1 MQLRLSLTFWFRL
14 SLMIGRNIAHAFR
27 DSVSIAHFVFNDC
40 EDDAIVEVV
49 LSISVS
55 LIAMFGKD
63 ATSVR

>member
-1 MQLRLSLTFWFRL
+1 
-14 SLMIGRNIAHAFR
+14 MIGRNIAHAFR

-49 LSISVS
+49 LSMSVS